1 MMLKKSSPL
10 QSRSEIALR
19 NIVVAAMIV
28 FYVIFLIIP
37 IGIALAGSFHEW
49 NPLNGTYRFLG
60 IENYINVFTSGLFW
74 KSMYNT
80 LIFFG
85 SSNYFQSRTWIRY
98 CLCHIF
104 CINKA

>member
-37 IGIALAGSFHEW
+37 IGIALAGS
-49 NPLNGTYRFLG
+49 
-60 IENYINVFTSGLFW
+60 
-74 KSMYNT
+74 
-80 LIFFG
+80 
-85 SSNYFQSRTWIRY
+85 
-98 CLCHIF
+98 
-104 CINKA
+104 